1 MLYKLLMRVLLV
13 CLIYHNAMQ
22 IGASVHKR
30 RKQESALRRPRLI
43 ILKQR
48 AKSAY
53 DKFVDLLGFPQ
64 VFFVLC
70 LDGNVLASIYDA
82 HRIRFCRIVFFT
94 DKLIKQIEQRIIF

>member
-64 VFFVLC
+64 VFLVLR
-70 LDGNVLASIYDA
+70 LYGDIVAPVKDPHGK
-82 HRIRFCRIVFFT
+82 RFFRLV
-94 DKLIKQIEQRIIF
+94 